1 MFKPFHTLPLFFA
14 IAACATAP
22 RPAFAPVAA
31 PTAAQSAAPT
41 FQALVSAAHPLASAA
56 GLEMLKKGGSAADAA
71 AATMLALTV
80 VEPQSSGIGGGGL
93 LVYQGPN
100 GALATI
106 DGRETAP
113 AVARPGQFL
122 GPDGKAMPFE
132 RAATGGRAVG
142 VPGNIALIAEAH
154 RRWGRLPWADLFG
167 PAIRLAEGGY
177 DASPRLSLYIGYGA
191 PALAQDPAGAALYL
205 DASGKPIAAG
215 TRVVNPALAATFR
228 AIAAG
233 GSQAF
238 YTGKIAADIARSVV
252 GAQTN
257 PTAMTLADIA
267 AYQVKARAPVC
278 GSYRSYRICGM
289 GPPSSGGVMVL
300 QVLKQ
305 LEGFDMGK
313 LGKDNPVSWHLI
325 AESQRLAY
333 ADRAKWIGDE
343 DFVKVPVA
351 GLIDPAYTAAR
362 GRLISATARMADP
375 VAGTPRGAPPRT
387 AANDNEV
394 PGTSHFVAA
403 DGRGGFASYTSTVE
417 RPFGSGLVVDGF
429 VLNNEM
435 TDFNFD
441 PADEGALT
449 ANRVQP
455 GKRPRSSMAPTIVY
469 DSKGKVVLVIG
480 AAGGSTIPAQVAK
493 AIMGVIDWGL
503 PVKEALALPQMVA
516 MGDRMAI
523 EKGSALEAMIPAL
536 TALGDKPV
544 PAQLP
549 LKLNALQ
556 RVAGGWAGAADPR
569 SEGAVA
575 GY

>member
-1 MFKPFHTLPLFFA
+1 MFKPFHTLPLILA
-14 IAACATAP
+14 IAACAAAP
-22 RPAFAPVAA
+22 RPALAPAAATKPAQAAA
-31 PTAAQSAAPT
+31 PTYT
-41 FQALVSAAHPLASAA
+41 ALVSAAHPLASAA

-122 GPDGKAMPFE
+122 GADGKPVPFE

-154 RRWGRLPWADLFG
+154 RRWGKLPWADLFG

-215 TRVVNPALAATFR
+215 TRVVNPALAATFS

-233 GSQAF
+233 GPQAF
-238 YTGKIAADIARSVV
+238 YTGKIAADIARSVA
-252 GAQTN
+252 GARTN

-267 AYQVKARAPVC
+267 AYKARMRAPVC

-305 LEGFDMGK
+305 LEGFDMRK

-333 ADRAKWIGDE
+333 ADRAKWIGDD

-351 GLIDPAYTAAR
+351 GLTDPAYTAAR
-362 GRLISATARMADP
+362 GRLISADTRMADA
-375 VAGTPRGAPPRT
+375 VAGTPRGAPPRA

-441 PADEGALT
+441 PADQGALT

-469 DSKGKVVLVIG
+469 DSRGRVALVIG
-480 AAGGSTIPAQVAK
+480 AAGGSTIPSQVAK

-516 MGDRMAI
+516 IGDRMAI